1 MRSNRTLK
9 AKQRGAAGSRPAS
22 GRARLRGRTAARLR
36 QDSTKDRLVQAALKT
51 LTTEGFYGTTARAI
65 ARTGGLNQ
73 ALIFYH
79 FGSVDRLLLAA
90 LDATSQER
98 LGRYREALAVVT
110 SLTELVEAMAALYEE
125 DVRVGHVAA
134 VQELIAGGSSVPGL
148 RKQVVDRMEPWV
160 AFAEEVLRKLV
171 AGTVFEAL
179 LPTHDLAYAAV
190 ALYFGV
196 ETVSHLQGDRSR
208 AASLFEAGKRLAP
221 AADAIR
227 ENLYLLGEA

>member
-1 MRSNRTLK
+1 
-9 AKQRGAAGSRPAS
+9 
-22 GRARLRGRTAARLR
+22 LRGRRAARPR

-79 FGSVDRLLLAA
+79 FGSVDQLLLAA
-90 LDATSQER
+90 LDATSQGR
-98 LGRYREALAVVT
+98 LTRYREELATVT
-110 SLTELVEAMAALYEE
+110 SVTELVEAMAALYEE

-148 RKQVVDRMEPWV
+148 RRQVVNRMEPWV
-160 AFAEEVLRKLV
+160 AFAEEVTRRLL
-171 AGTVFEAL
+171 AGTVFEPL
-179 LPTHDLAYAAV
+179 LPIHDLAYAAV

-196 ETVSHLQGDRSR
+196 ETVTHLQGDRSR
-208 AASLFEAGKRLAP
+208 AASLFEAGRRLAP
-221 AADAIR
+221 LADAMR
-227 ENLYLLGEA
+227 TNATWAGQA